1 MIFYVISRVYKRVAL
16 FKKIFILLLLLNFQ
30 LFATQTPKEIFI
42 VTESW
47 EDLTNKD
54 GTGLYF
60 DLARM
65 IYEPAGI
72 SVKIKIYPYKR
83 SSRMVEKKRADIWL
97 GSYLDEEDYA
107 IYPKYYFDHDIVTAM
122 FKKEKF
128 PNFDGVNSLKDENVC
143 WMRGYDYDEYITVP
157 IKKNERNDRKSILDS
172 LEKDRFDIFLDAK
185 FDMSDAIERFN
196 FDTTE
201 YGFYEILRF
210 KLYPA
215 FRNDERGKRLK
226 DIWDRNFKAVLDDGS
241 LKKLYIKHKLEEYY
255 LY

>member
-1 MIFYVISRVYKRVAL
+1 MFR
-16 FKKIFILLLLLNFQ
+16 KIVLFILLIHVQ

-54 GTGLYF
+54 GSGLYF

-72 SVKIKIYPYKR
+72 SVRIKIYPYKR
-83 SSRMVEKKRADIWL
+83 SSMMVEKKLADVWL
-97 GSYLDEEDYA
+97 GSYLEEEDYA
-107 IYPKYYFDHDIVTAM
+107 IYPKYYFDEDVVTAM
-122 FKKEKF
+122 YKKKKF
-128 PNFDGVNSLKDENVC
+128 LNFDGLNSLKDKNVY

-157 IKKNERNDRKSILDS
+157 ITKHERNDRKSILKS
-172 LEKDRFDIFLDAK
+172 LEKDRFDVFLDAK
-185 FDMSDAIERFN
+185 FDMTDAIGRFK
-196 FDTTE
+196 FDTRE
-201 YGFYEILRF
+201 YSFYEIFKF

-215 FRNDERGKRLK
+215 FRDDERGNVLK
-226 DIWDRNFKAVLDDGS
+226 KIWDKNFKVLLDDGS
-241 LKKLYIKHKLEEYY
+241 LKKLYIKHELEEFY

>member
-1 MIFYVISRVYKRVAL
+1 VFR
-16 FKKIFILLLLLNFQ
+16 KIVLFILLIHVQ

-54 GTGLYF
+54 GSGLYF

-72 SVKIKIYPYKR
+72 SVRIKIYPYKR
-83 SSRMVEKKRADIWL
+83 SSMMVEKKLADVWL
-97 GSYLDEEDYA
+97 GSYLEEEDYA
-107 IYPKYYFDHDIVTAM
+107 IYPKYYFDEDVVTAM
-122 FKKEKF
+122 YKKKKF
-128 PNFDGVNSLKDENVC
+128 LNFDGLNSLKDKNVY

-157 IKKNERNDRKSILDS
+157 IKKHERNDRKSILQS

-185 FDMSDAIERFN
+185 FDMTDAIERFDFN
-196 FDTTE
+196 TSE
-201 YGFYEILRF
+201 YGFNEIF
-210 KLYPA
+210 KIKLYPA
-215 FRNDERGKRLK
+215 FRNDERGKMLK
-226 DIWDRNFKAVLDDGS
+226 EIWDREFKIILDDGS
-241 LKKLYIKHKLEEYY
+241 LKKLYIRHKLEEYY